1 MSRSSSLFL
10 TALLAVG
17 LVLTGCDSAGSAGE
31 SGSLELRMDDLSSS
45 STTTLQTRMPDR
57 FTADS
62 IDAAVV
68 PFTEVSIVP
77 SEDST
82 DGDSTEV
89 GVQVLS
95 DSNFTV
101 DLKDLQEGVDPVL
114 ADTEIP
120 AGDYGQIRLVTAGPV
135 DVTFSDGTTKDV
147 RIASGQQTGLKV
159 NFDEFAID
167 SADDR
172 VEVTINWD
180 VSEALKGS
188 AQNFVI
194 PPPVDATVNVTSAG
208 N

>member
-1 MSRSSSLFL
+1 MSHYSSVLL
-10 TALLAVG
+10 TALLTVG
-17 LVLTGCDSAGSAGE
+17 LVLTGCDSSGSAGE
-31 SGSLELRMDDLSSS
+31 SGALELRMDDPSSS
-45 STTTLQTRMPDR
+45 STTNLQTRMPDQ

-62 IDAAVV
+62 IDSAVV
-68 PFTEVSIVP
+68 TFTEVSIVP
-77 SEDST
+77 SGET
-82 DGDSTEV
+82 DEGDSTEA
-89 GVQVLS
+89 GVRVLS
-95 DSNFTV
+95 DSNFMV
-101 DLKDLQEGVDPVL
+101 DLKDLQEGVAPVL

-120 AGDYGQIRLVTAGPV
+120 ADEYEQVRLVTAGPV
-135 DVTFSDGTTKDV
+135 EVAFSDGTTQDV
-147 RIASGQQTGLKV
+147 RIASGQQTGLKA
-159 NFDEFAID
+159 NFDPFTID